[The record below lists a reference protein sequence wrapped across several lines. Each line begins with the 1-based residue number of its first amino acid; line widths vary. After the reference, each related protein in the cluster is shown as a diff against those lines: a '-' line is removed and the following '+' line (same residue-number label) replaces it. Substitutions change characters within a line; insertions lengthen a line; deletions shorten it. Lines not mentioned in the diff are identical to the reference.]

1 MEHKPSEWGHTCC
14 IKSPRLLSHFGIAPF
29 FYSQIK
35 ITHSRRF
42 VKWLKSLGWF
52 KIVHSRT
59 LGLEKIYILKN
70 FFGIKSKL
78 PTMAIKF
85 ECVFQDVRLVEEPP
99 DATSR
104 RCWDTDPG
112 SNPDSPGGCGWWLL
126 DQPYIFY
133 SPQFYVQIT
142 CVAHLFSICKS
153 KLNLNFFSEFLKKLF
168 SGANFNSR
176 VW

>member
-1 MEHKPSEWGHTCC
+1 
-14 IKSPRLLSHFGIAPF
+14 
-29 FYSQIK
+29 
-35 ITHSRRF
+35 
-42 VKWLKSLGWF
+42 
-52 KIVHSRT
+52 
-59 LGLEKIYILKN
+59 
-70 FFGIKSKL
+70 
-78 PTMAIKF
+78 MAIKF

-133 SPQFYVQIT
+133 SPQFYVQNHMRGAPFFYLQIQ
-142 CVAHLFSICKS
+142 IES
-153 KLNLNFFSEFLKKLF
+153 KFFSEFLKKLF

-176 VW
+176 V